1 MRIAFCIPGNQ
12 FSSRFLNS
20 WTNLI
25 KALDP
30 SWEWFFINGYVPNI
44 FFNRQALLER
54 AKMLRPTHY
63 MWIDS
68 DQVFSWNNFI
78 KLVEHNVPIVSG
90 LYHRS
95 FGFDGSGPKDK
106 FAGALLGGAAIRDKD
121 IKNRKGLMEVHA
133 NGMGFMLV
141 QRQVFDLVVNPFYSN
156 NPDTWEDFSFAEKA
170 RAKGFKSYVDP
181 EIIVG
186 HEKMVVI

>member
-78 KLVEHNVPIVSG
+78 KV
-90 LYHRS
+90 
-95 FGFDGSGPKDK
+95 
-106 FAGALLGGAAIRDKD
+106 
-121 IKNRKGLMEVHA
+121 
-133 NGMGFMLV
+133 
-141 QRQVFDLVVNPFYSN
+141 
-156 NPDTWEDFSFAEKA
+156 
-170 RAKGFKSYVDP
+170 
-181 EIIVG
+181 
-186 HEKMVVI
+186 